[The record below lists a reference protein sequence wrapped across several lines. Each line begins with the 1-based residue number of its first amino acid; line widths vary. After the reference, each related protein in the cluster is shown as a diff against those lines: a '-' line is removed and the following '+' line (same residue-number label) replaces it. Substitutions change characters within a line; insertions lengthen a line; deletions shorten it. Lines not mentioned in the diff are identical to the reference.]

1 MNGKIYS
8 DRPQMEMR
16 NILLETRGK
25 NKSDNKMT
33 EDLLEVH
40 FVGQKVDWQGIT

>member
-8 DRPQMEMR
+8 DRPRMEMR

-25 NKSDNKMT
+25 NKSDIK
-33 EDLLEVH
+33 
-40 FVGQKVDWQGIT
+40 